1 MSQEKIHDL
10 LNYIFLGAGTT
21 TAGVAL
27 NFQIADEIMSLVVK
41 GISVLSFLVFLL
53 INQDKIEEGWK
64 KLITR
69 LYNNLPYIFKKKK

>member
-1 MSQEKIHDL
+1 MSQEKLHDA
-10 LNYIFLGAGTT
+10 LNYILLGSGTT

-27 NFQIADEIMSLVVK
+27 NFQIADDIMSLVVK

-53 INQDKIEEGWK
+53 INQDKISEGWK